1 MIIRILQRMK
11 LRYREVKQLAEGHKA
26 SKSPKISGVKE
37 SGSESVILTIWLL
50 NTYAIFNPGNQGGDR
65 GHIQMALTSHLCYFQ
80 RLREEWKDKNMNE
93 TLILPGGR

>member
-37 SGSESVILTIWLL
+37 SGSESVILTI
-50 NTYAIFNPGNQGGDR
+50 
-65 GHIQMALTSHLCYFQ
+65 
-80 RLREEWKDKNMNE
+80 
-93 TLILPGGR
+93 